1 MPVIKMMNTEGK
13 YIFKTKNTIA
23 EKYEFKFI
31 TTIQTINNK
40 NFPPYYPSFWSA
52 GKVYV
57 NIYILLKT

>member
-1 MPVIKMMNTEGK
+1 MPVIKIMNTEGK

-40 NFPPYYPSFWSA
+40 NFPPYYPSF
-52 GKVYV
+52 
-57 NIYILLKT
+57 

>member
-1 MPVIKMMNTEGK
+1 MNTEGK

-40 NFPPYYPSFWSA
+40 NFPQYYPSF
-52 GKVYV
+52 
-57 NIYILLKT
+57 